1 MRVKIIRALFPC
13 FGLFALALGCGP
25 RLPYFPPEVHHIKKA
40 WSLCGAYKANH
51 DGKVP
56 KDIEAV
62 KKWAI
67 QEGKATEEDFISP
80 RDKQLYQ
87 AQFTPP
93 PMGFILVYEQTG
105 ENGKR
110 LVVNQGGSAV
120 EVNEDE
126 FKTLVKSMP
135 KPRKDKKG

>member
-1 MRVKIIRALFPC
+1 VVGA
-13 FGLFALALGCGP
+13 GCGA
-25 RLPYFPPEVHHIKKA
+25 RLPYYPPEIHHIKKA

-56 KDIEAV
+56 QDIEAV

-67 QEGKATEEDFISP
+67 QEGKAAEEDFSSP
-80 RDKQLYQ
+80 RDKQPYQ
-87 AQFTPP
+87 VHCTPP
-93 PMGFILVYEQTG
+93 PMGFILVHEQTG

-120 EVNEDE
+120 EVNEEE
-126 FKTLVKSMP
+126 FKTLVKGLP
-135 KPRKDKKG
+135 KAKNVPGKYKG

>member
-1 MRVKIIRALFPC
+1 MACQTVNGFVHYFRFFPEIRRNRNRPMRVKIIRALFPC

-93 PMGFILVYEQTG
+93 PMG
-105 ENGKR
+105 
-110 LVVNQGGSAV
+110 
-120 EVNEDE
+120 
-126 FKTLVKSMP
+126 
-135 KPRKDKKG
+135 